1 MHNGGR
7 IRFVLRQE
15 IPTPTLHGVAVS
27 ARRIAVNWTEFLKQ
41 EIETT
46 YATTAKLMDQVD
58 ERNLNWKPA
67 GGSNWMTVGQLLK
80 HLTNACGA
88 GMKGLVTGDWG
99 LPEGK
104 RMEDLPAEEMFP
116 PAEKLPAVASVEE
129 ARSLLLEDKA
139 IALKM
144 IEEAG
149 EEDLGGKQV
158 TAPWS
163 PGAQFVLGWQLF
175 QMVLHLD
182 RHKSQLF
189 YYLKLQRKPVN
200 TLDLWS

>member
-1 MHNGGR
+1 M
-7 IRFVLRQE
+7 
-15 IPTPTLHGVAVS
+15 
-27 ARRIAVNWTEFLKQ
+27 NWTEFLKR
-41 EIETT
+41 EIDTT
-46 YATTAKLMDQVD
+46 YATTARLMDHVD
-58 ERNLNWKPA
+58 A
-67 GGSNWMTVGQLLK
+67 GSLDWNPGSGSNWMTVGQLLK

-104 RMEDLPAEEMFP
+104 TMEDLPAEEMFP
-116 PAEKLPAVASVEE
+116 PAAKLPAVASVDE
-129 ARSLLLEDKA
+129 ARSLLLEDKV

-149 EEDLGGKQV
+149 EADLGGKQV

-163 PGAQFVLGWQLF
+163 PGEQFALGWQIF

-189 YYLKLQRKPVN
+189 YYLKLQGKPMN

>member
-1 MHNGGR
+1 M
-7 IRFVLRQE
+7 
-15 IPTPTLHGVAVS
+15 
-27 ARRIAVNWTEFLKQ
+27 NWTEFLKR
-41 EIETT
+41 EIDAT
-46 YATTAKLMDQVD
+46 YTTTAKLMDKVD
-58 ERNLNWKPA
+58 AGSLGWKP
-67 GGSNWMTVGQLLK
+67 GSGSNWMTVGQLLK

-149 EEDLGGKQV
+149 EEDLSEKQV

-163 PGAQFVLGWQLF
+163 PSERFALGWQIF

-189 YYLKLQRKPVN
+189 YYLKLQGKPVN